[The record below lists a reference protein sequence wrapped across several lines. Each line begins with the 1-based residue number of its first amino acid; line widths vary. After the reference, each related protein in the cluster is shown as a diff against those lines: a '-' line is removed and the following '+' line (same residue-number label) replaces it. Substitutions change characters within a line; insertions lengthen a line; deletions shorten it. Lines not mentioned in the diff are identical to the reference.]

1 MRRRSAGARLRG
13 ALLSV
18 VMIVLACLAAV
29 PFYYVLVNTFKPA
42 RESARSPL
50 GLPEGLHLDNYVDV
64 FDRVPVVQAFAN
76 TVVVTAAS
84 VTLVLLIGSMASYAL
99 VMRSSRLNTALGRIL
114 LLALLIPFQTTLIPL
129 YQSFAQVRLV
139 DSRLG
144 LVLLYS
150 GGAVFC
156 YFLVNGYVRSVPMEI
171 IEAARVDGAGPLR
184 IYAVI
189 VLPLVRPILITVGV
203 FQTMSIWN
211 DFIIPNVFISSPDK
225 QTLVLQVY
233 SAVGQFTTDWPSFL
247 TLTVIALLPM
257 VVLFVVLQR
266 HVVAGLLAGSVKG

>member
-1 MRRRSAGARLRG
+1 MRPRTVGARARG

-18 VMIVLACLAAV
+18 VMVALACLVAV
-29 PFYYVLVNTFKPA
+29 PFYYVLVNTFKTAP
-42 RESARSPL
+42 ESARSPL
-50 GLPEGLHLDNYVDV
+50 GLPGRLHFDTYVDV
-64 FDRVPVVQAFAN
+64 FDQVPVVQSFVN

-84 VTLVLLIGSMASYAL
+84 VVLVLLIGSMASYAL
-99 VMRSSRLNTALGRIL
+99 VMRSSRLNVALGRVL

-144 LVLLYS
+144 LVLLYT

-189 VLPLVRPILITVGV
+189 VLPLIRPILITVGV

-211 DFIIPNVFISSPDK
+211 DFIVPNVFISSPEK
-225 QTLVLQVY
+225 RTLVLQVY

-247 TLTVIALLPM
+247 TLTVIALAPM